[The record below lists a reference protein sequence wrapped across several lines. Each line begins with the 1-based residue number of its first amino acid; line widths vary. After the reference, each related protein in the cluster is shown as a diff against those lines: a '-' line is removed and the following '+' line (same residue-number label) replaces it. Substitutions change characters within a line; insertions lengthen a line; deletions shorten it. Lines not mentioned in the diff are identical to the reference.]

1 MKIKLLALAVLSLP
15 VVFSSTVFADELK
28 MPASTVESDPAAK
41 AEALTDKP
49 AGDEEAAYYT
59 IVKRDTLWDISGK
72 FLKNPF
78 KWPKIWKLNPY
89 IKNPDL
95 IFPGDVVKI
104 TPNGVEI
111 IGRKEAS
118 GIKTGAEQDLPVVTL
133 EPNGEKVVVLEPE
146 DTTEVQKAAEPVA
159 AEQARPAVTANAI
172 ARKGFISLK
181 EVSAAGAIIEAKDKR
196 LLLNSGDEVYISFKD
211 RDKVSVGD
219 RFTIFVVGREIAHP
233 VTGRPMGNII
243 DILGSV
249 DVISKGSVIA
259 GRLEKT
265 YKEVTPGAR
274 LRAYKEPALDVTV
287 TEAEATVDGVII
299 AALENK
305 AQIASGDIAYI
316 DRGARQGVRKGNL
329 LHISRRSDVVADP
342 LDRKKKITLPQEE
355 LGSMVVVDTDDDIS
369 AGIIVKSLKAINP
382 GDKVST
388 VKKD

>member
-1 MKIKLLALAVLSLP
+1 MRIKLLALAVLSLP
-15 VVFSSTVFADELK
+15 LVFSPMVSADELK
-28 MPASTVESDPAAK
+28 MPASEAGIDSEDK
-41 AEALTDKP
+41 AEAVTNAA

-118 GIKTGAEQDLPVVTL
+118 GIKTDAQQDLPVVTL

-146 DTTEVQKAAEPVA
+146 AQVQEPEETAASAEQVAPGVA
-159 AEQARPAVTANAI
+159 ASSI
-172 ARKGFISLK
+172 SRKGFISLK
-181 EVSAAGAIIEAKDKR
+181 EVSAAGAIIEARDKR
-196 LLLNSGDEVYISFKD
+196 LLLNAGDEVYLSFKD
-211 RDKVSVGD
+211 RGKISVGD

-233 VTGRPMGNII
+233 VTSRPMGNII

-249 DVISKGSVIA
+249 DVISTGSVIV
-259 GRLEKT
+259 GRLDKT

-274 LRAYKEPALDVTV
+274 LRAYSEPAADVTV
-287 TEAEATVDGVII
+287 TQTEAVVDGVII
-299 AALENK
+299 AALEDK
-305 AQIASGDIAYI
+305 SQIAKGDIAYI
-316 DRGARQGVRKGNL
+316 DRGARQGLMKGNV

-342 LDRKKKITLPQEE
+342 LDRKKKITLPQQA
-355 LGSMVVVDTDDDIS
+355 LGEMVIVETDEDVS
-369 AGIIVKSLKAINP
+369 TGIIVKSVKAINP

-388 VKKD
+388 ARKD

>member
-1 MKIKLLALAVLSLP
+1 MP
-15 VVFSSTVFADELK
+15 VVFSQSVFADELK
-28 MPASTVESDPAAK
+28 MPASEAGVETD
-41 AEALTDKP
+41 AEAGAVTDKA

-104 TPNGVEI
+104 TPNGLEI

-118 GIKTGAEQDLPVVTL
+118 GIKTGARQELPVVTL
-133 EPNGEKVVVLEPE
+133 EPDGEKVVVLEPE
-146 DTTEVQKAAEPVA
+146 VQGQEPKAAETVA
-159 AEQARPAVTANAI
+159 QASPAVASSAI
-172 ARKGFISLK
+172 ARKGFISMK

-196 LLLNSGDEVYISFKD
+196 LLLNAGDEVYISFKD
-211 RDKVSVGD
+211 RGQVSVGD
-219 RFTIFVVGREIAHP
+219 RFTVFVVGREIAHP
-233 VTGRPMGNII
+233 VTSRPMGNII

-249 DVISKGSVIA
+249 EVISTGSVIA

-265 YKEVTPGAR
+265 YKEVPPGAR
-274 LRAYKEPALDVTV
+274 LRAYKAPAAEVTV
-287 TEAEATVDGVII
+287 TQADAAVDGVII
-299 AALENK
+299 AALEDK
-305 AQIASGDIAYI
+305 VQIASGDIAYI
-316 DRGARQGVRKGNL
+316 DRGARQGLKQGNVL
-329 LHISRRSDVVADP
+329 NISRRSDVVSDP
-342 LDRKKKITLPQEE
+342 LDRKKKIALPQQE
-355 LGSMVVVDTDDDIS
+355 LGTMVLIETDDDVS

-388 VKKD
+388 GKKD